1 GYLPSLSSTGLVD
14 KRQQQTETRLR
25 DEDYNAIVKLEQNL
39 YTGGAVSSQVSIAR
53 LNIEKQNY
61 ELQETASRVAM
72 DVRVAFNE
80 LLLNRAKVGVRQNSV
95 RVLEEELKGQQQSFS
110 AGIVG
115 NLNVQRA
122 EVALANEQP
131 ELFNAQTQLKNSYLR
146 LGDLF
151 GTEIRAESGTAPFE
165 VSGELQYQANHPDLN
180 DCLARADAN
189 RPVIKARQK
198 DIEIEDQQY
207 VLDRSAMRPHIRA
220 FSGYEVYSER
230 DPDVGQEFNYGGV
243 VGINA
248 TWNIFDGF
256 ATKGRMQATRARRE
270 AAVQALA
277 AARRSVASE
286 VRSAFFDLQQADR
299 VLEVETTNVQ
309 AADESLDIAKSN
321 FAAGLGTQLD
331 ILQAASD
338 VTRTRTTRLSAIYLH
353 NAALARLAHACA
365 SFTQASVRIHLFA
378 AVLTA
383 CFASLA
389 DAITLENVLQTTLER
404 NPNIHEAKS
413 GLEQAAG
420 KRLVFRSVALPDA
433 ELGVPAGVQA
443 GHRAGESGVKG
454 FAVGRGVLTQTLFNA
469 GLPASLRRGDV
480 EVLIAQQ
487 QLNVAV
493 VEQLHVA
500 RLAFY

>member
-1 GYLPSLSSTGLVD
+1 MRLKFAAITPLIAAFSVWSHAFGTPIYTIEQAVAVAQAHNPEIEIARKEVQGAHDGWVEARSGYLPSLSSTGLVD

-151 GTEIRAESGTAPFE
+151 GTEVPLRGETAPFE
-165 VSGELQYQANHPDLN
+165 VSGELQYQPNHPDLN

-189 RPVIKARQK
+189 RAVIKARQK
-198 DIEIEDQQY
+198 DIEVEDKQY
-207 VLDRSAMRPHIRA
+207 ILDRSAMRPHVRA

-230 DPDVGQEFNYGGV
+230 DPEVGQEFNYGGV

-256 ATKGRMQATRARRE
+256 STKGRMQATRARRE

-286 VRSAFFDLQQADR
+286 VRSAFFDLQQAQR
-299 VLEVETTNVQ
+299 VLEAETQNVQ
-309 AADESLDIAKSN
+309 TADEALEIAKGN

-353 NAALARLAHACA
+353 NVALARLAHACA
-365 SFTQASVRIHLFA
+365 SSAEELDFGSKKIQ
-378 AVLTA
+378 
-383 CFASLA
+383 
-389 DAITLENVLQTTLER
+389 N
-404 NPNIHEAKS
+404 AKS
-413 GLEQAAG
+413 ENRNAAQ
-420 KRLVFRSVALPDA
+420 VSD
-433 ELGVPAGVQA
+433 
-443 GHRAGESGVKG
+443 
-454 FAVGRGVLTQTLFNA
+454 
-469 GLPASLRRGDV
+469 
-480 EVLIAQQ
+480 
-487 QLNVAV
+487 
-493 VEQLHVA
+493 VA
-500 RLAFY
+500 RPPEKLGQR